1 MNQQPAPILGVI
13 ARGGVGPTG
22 DASVVT
28 VTDPASPTWAN
39 DLFRSHGGSTN
50 AIIFVPELERNPR
63 IGRGTQLDELLPEQS
78 PQVAV
83 VNLPTHVTG
92 IQAAIRDCAPLLGQ
106 RAEFIAAV
114 RAHVAGSYAGV
125 WLRSV
130 ARLESPSPSFGQHL
144 RSWVPFSRGQFVTLH
159 PTVSVRRRPEALPAT
174 GDAPPGTARLL
185 RASSAPN
192 NRCATTL
199 STAYATHPPEVLGT
213 SHRMAARW
221 GSERAVEYVVTPEAA
236 PLRLPPPDGRCPNC
250 GDPIW
255 GRCAFCHLTPP
266 RLEHWMSVAVP
277 GVAPVDRAFQLPRP
291 TPKPDVA
298 AAAPGPRSRNP
309 QPAPRPQRPRRP

>member
-1 MNQQPAPILGVI
+1 MNQHAAPILGVI
-13 ARGGVGPTG
+13 ARGGFGPTG

-39 DLFRSHGGSTN
+39 ELFRSHGVTAN
-50 AIIFVPELERNPR
+50 AVIFVPELERNPR

-106 RAEFIAAV
+106 RAQFIAAV

-125 WLRSV
+125 WLKSL
-130 ARLESPSPSFGQHL
+130 AKLESPSPTFGQHL
-144 RSWVPFSRGQFVTLH
+144 RSWIPFSRGQFVTLQ
-159 PTVSVRRRPEALPAT
+159 PTVGVRRRLGPVP
-174 GDAPPGTARLL
+174 GDASRLL
-185 RASSAPN
+185 RTSSAPN
-192 NRCATTL
+192 SRCANTL
-199 STAYATHPPEVLGT
+199 RTAYATQQPEVLGT

-221 GSERAVEYVVTPEAA
+221 GTDRAMEYVVTPEARH
-236 PLRLPPPDGRCPNC
+236 LRLPPPEGRCPTC

-255 GRCAFCHLTPP
+255 GQCAFCHLTPP
-266 RLEHWMSVAVP
+266 RLDHWMSVAVP

-291 TPKPDVA
+291 TTQPDGVVA
-298 AAAPGPRSRNP
+298 APRNP
-309 QPAPRPQRPRRP
+309 R